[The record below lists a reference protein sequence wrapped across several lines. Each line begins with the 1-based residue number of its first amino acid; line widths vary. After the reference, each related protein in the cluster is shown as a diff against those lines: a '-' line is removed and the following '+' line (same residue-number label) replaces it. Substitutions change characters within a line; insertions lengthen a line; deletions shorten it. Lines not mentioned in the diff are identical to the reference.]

1 MKRFICS
8 IFLTAIFLTQSNIS
22 TAQDTSS
29 YHIVTTFHLA
39 SSGKWD
45 FIALDPR
52 SNKLYQSHG
61 TQVNILDR
69 TTGDSLGVILNTTG
83 VHGIAFAD
91 DLAKGYTSNGKTN
104 NVTVF
109 DLKTDSILNQI
120 PTDQGPDAI
129 VYEPYSKTIITCN
142 SHGNDLSIIDP
153 VTDKVT
159 TTIALEGN
167 PEVAVSNNNGKLYVN
182 IESKNEIAVINT
194 KTFSVEAYWPLA
206 PGEAPSGLGMDKNT
220 NRLFSG
226 CADTKLLVIIDALNG
241 ALIDTFPIGAHCDGV
256 GFDPTLQDIYASC
269 GDGTLTIVHEVSK
282 DKFVAVEKITTKKG
296 AKTIAVDERTHRI
309 YLPTADF
316 EPIPLNSPETTKPK
330 VIPGTFQILV
340 IEK

>member
-1 MKRFICS
+1 MKRSIGAICL
-8 IFLTAIFLTQSNIS
+8 IITLFVQSNIA
-22 TAQDTSS
+22 TAQDTTS
-29 YHIVTTFHLA
+29 YHIVNTFHIA

-45 FIALDPR
+45 FIALDPG

-91 DLAKGYTSNGKTN
+91 ELGKGYTSNGKLN

-120 PTDQGPDAI
+120 ATGQDPDDI
-129 VYEPYSKTIITCN
+129 VYEPYSKKIITCDAH
-142 SHGNDLSIIDP
+142 SNDLSIIDP
-153 VTDKVT
+153 VTDKV
-159 TTIALEGN
+159 IATVPVEGN
-167 PEVAVSNNNGKLYVN
+167 PERVVSNDNGKIYVN
-182 IESKNEIAVINT
+182 IESKNEIAVINI
-194 KTFSVEAYWPLA
+194 KTFTVEAYWPLT
-206 PGEAPSGLGMDKNT
+206 PGEAPSGLAIDKKT
-220 NRLFSG
+220 HRLFSG
-226 CADTKLLVIIDALNG
+226 CADTKLLAIIDADNG
-241 ALIDTFPIGAHCDGV
+241 KLIDTFPMGAHCDAV
-256 GFDPTLQDIYASC
+256 VFDPILQDIYASC

-296 AKTIAVDERTHRI
+296 AKTIAVDEKTHRL

-316 EPIPLNSPETTKPK
+316 EPIPLDSPETTKPK
-330 VIPGTFQILV
+330 MIPGTFQILV